1 MAHLVGLL
9 VGLAQG
15 WLDRHH
21 RPGCRQFLGNQSDH
35 QHGSP
40 GGSAGRPCP
49 RLAGQAPQASLS
61 RFIIKKRRPKG
72 RNADQL

>member
-21 RPGCRQFLGNQSDH
+21 RPGCRQLLGNQSDH
-35 QHGSP
+35 QHAHLADLLVGLAQ
-40 GGSAGRPCP
+40 GWLDRHHRP
-49 RLAGQAPQASLS
+49 A
-61 RFIIKKRRPKG
+61 
-72 RNADQL
+72 